1 MKRILYITKRK
12 KEKQTNKYCIR
23 YKIQTS
29 GEMYFLDILLNG
41 QYHNSP
47 VDYKRV
53 YSNLYDDVLLRY
65 IA

>member
-1 MKRILYITKRK
+1 
-12 KEKQTNKYCIR
+12 
-23 YKIQTS
+23 
-29 GEMYFLDILLNG
+29 MYFLDILLNG

-53 YSNLYDDVLLRY
+53 YSTGDLIWEALNLYDDVLLRY